1 MSEHNAMFGNIATA
15 LVTAAILGIAGWAMG
30 IFEAGSVAID
40 KEQIRSVMEE
50 VMKTTI
56 NGETKTYG
64 EVLSILSTNDAVILT
79 EIGHLKD
86 DIGDL
91 EDSVG
96 ILVAE

>member
-1 MSEHNAMFGNIATA
+1 MFGNIATA

-30 IFEAGSVAID
+30 IFEAGSAAID

-86 DIGDL
+86 DIGDI
-91 EDSVG
+91 EDSLD
-96 ILVAE
+96 ILTAP

>member
-1 MSEHNAMFGNIATA
+1 MSEHKAIFGNIATA

-30 IFEAGSVAID
+30 VFEAGSVAID

-64 EVLSILSTNDAVILT
+64 EVLSILSTNDTTILL

-86 DIGDL
+86 DIGDI
-91 EDSVG
+91 EDSLD
-96 ILVAE
+96 ILTAP